1 MSNLTIALL
10 GGTLGMVGFGTSNFL
25 AKKTIGV
32 LSNLQVLV
40 FSQFIGVGFMALYL
54 IREPALPA
62 LTPTNLAFALVFGLL
77 NASAYVLF
85 YKALDIGE
93 ASIVAPISSTFNVIA
108 PIVSFLVFR
117 ESFSALKIAALALV
131 VVGVALTA
139 FQFSDLR
146 SGVSARKLAKGVP
159 YALIW
164 VLIWGVYLPF
174 WDRFVEG
181 DGWVV
186 WAMLVK
192 LVLVVTVAA
201 YATFLRQESL
211 AFSPGG
217 VLVWLVF
224 IGFCETV
231 ATLGISGSMSA
242 SANTTSI
249 VVAITSAYPL
259 VTVLLA
265 LALLKER
272 LAANQGVGVG
282 LILTGM
288 VLLPFI

>member
-1 MSNLTIALL
+1 
-10 GGTLGMVGFGTSNFL
+10 
-25 AKKTIGV
+25 
-32 LSNLQVLV
+32 VLV

-139 FQFSDLR
+139 FQFGDLR

-192 LVLVVTVAA
+192 LVLVVSVAA

-211 AFSPGG
+211 AFSPVG
-217 VLVWLVF
+217 VVGWLVF

-242 SANTTSI
+242 SVNTTSI